1 MTNHVLLDNI
11 SHKDLKIRSSFGRGQ
26 GFDESATRVFP
37 VEFSQLQ
44 TEYPIFFTRNTESG
58 HFEPMALLGL
68 TEHENLFLADNAW
81 DARYIPL
88 SVQRQP
94 FLIGFQ
100 ETMESGIPQ
109 RQPAVHIDLDHP
121 RVSMTQGQP
130 VYLEHGGESPLLEH
144 MTSILMTIH
153 TGHEANETFSKLLV
167 GLDLVEPFTLKFELF
182 GGEKINLTGLYTIN
196 EDKLRDLNGSALEAL
211 HQKGFLL
218 DVYMMLASIPNVG
231 KLIDKKNSLLANK
244 SSSDKP

>member
-1 MTNHVLLDNI
+1 
-11 SHKDLKIRSSFGRGQ
+11 
-26 GFDESATRVFP
+26 
-37 VEFSQLQ
+37 
-44 TEYPIFFTRNTESG
+44 
-58 HFEPMALLGL
+58 
-68 TEHENLFLADNAW
+68 
-81 DARYIPL
+81 
-88 SVQRQP
+88 
-94 FLIGFQ
+94 
-100 ETMESGIPQ
+100 
-109 RQPAVHIDLDHP
+109 
-121 RVSMTQGQP
+121 
-130 VYLEHGGESPLLEH
+130 
-144 MTSILMTIH
+144 
-153 TGHEANETFSKLLV
+153 LLV